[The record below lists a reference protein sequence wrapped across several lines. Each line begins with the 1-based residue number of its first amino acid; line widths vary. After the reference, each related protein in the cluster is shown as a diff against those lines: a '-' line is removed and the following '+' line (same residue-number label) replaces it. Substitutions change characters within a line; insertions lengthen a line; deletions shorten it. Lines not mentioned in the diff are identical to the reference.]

1 MDMKTELP
9 AYLVWQRTEG
19 LDAPF
24 AADESTGLTYREFS
38 RLTHAYAEVFAA
50 NGVDVGDVVAVH
62 LSNRVELLV
71 AMMAAWSLRA
81 ITTPVN
87 PELTGAELRHQLHD
101 SGTALV
107 VTEALE
113 SIPEL
118 PAEPVV
124 IHVDDLPTSGS
135 DIPTA
140 ICDPADT
147 ALLIYTS
154 GSTGTPKGVEL
165 THRNLTHM
173 TGSLVE
179 FLGAGRGEHCL
190 LVLPLFHVNAIVV
203 SFLLPTAIGGRLTIQ
218 RRFHPGTFLDAIE
231 THRPTYF
238 SAVPAIF
245 AALADTPGIDQRD
258 LSSIQRA
265 ICGAAPVSRELL
277 DKISSI
283 LGCPVVEGYGLTEG
297 TCASTCNPIDGPVKA
312 GTVGVAL
319 PGVNVKVVDESGDDQ
334 PVGQP
339 GEVVISGPT
348 VMKGYLGMPEVTA
361 ETIRDGW
368 LHTGDVGKFDED
380 GYLTLVDRIKD
391 MIIRGGENL
400 YPKEIENALSAH
412 PAVLECAVVGAP
424 HPRLGEIPV
433 AYVVTYGGTDLAEEE
448 LLEAARERITKI
460 KLPAFIHFVDEL
472 PRNPVGKID
481 KPSLRREA
489 AAD

>member
-1 MDMKTELP
+1 MRTELP

-24 AADESTGLTYREFS
+24 AADESADLTYREFS
-38 RLTHAYAEVFAA
+38 QLTQAYAEVFAA
-50 NGVDVGDVVAVH
+50 NGVGVGDVVAVH

-101 SGTALV
+101 SGTTLV
-107 VTEALE
+107 VTEAPE

-140 ICDPADT
+140 NCDPADT

-165 THRNLTHM
+165 THHNLTHM

-179 FLGAGRGEHCL
+179 FLGAESGEHCL

-218 RRFHPGTFLDAIE
+218 RRFHPGRFLDAIE

-245 AALADTPGIDQRD
+245 AALADTPGIEQRD

-319 PGVNVKVVDESGDDQ
+319 PGVSVKVVDESGAEQ

-348 VMKGYLGMPEVTA
+348 VMKGYLGMPEATA

-368 LHTGDVGKFDED
+368 LHTGDVGKFDDD

-400 YPKEIENALSAH
+400 YPKEIENALAAH

-424 HPRLGEIPV
+424 HQSLGEIPV
-433 AYVVTYGGTDLAEEE
+433 AYVVTYGGADLTEEE
-448 LLEAARERITKI
+448 LLEVARERITKI
-460 KLPAFIHFVDEL
+460 KLPAFVHFVDEL

-489 AAD
+489 AAV